1 MRHLHD
7 SHSYPLSYYDHHM
20 CLKPPLLL
28 WVAVLYLSRA
38 ITLPVTMAI
47 GHFAGVDAR
56 AVSSFRAFWS
66 LDALVPSLIAAV
78 VLFVLCRRVPTA
90 PRPVRW
96 IWARGRV
103 FLGVAAALDIALLL
117 TSFIRERNNNDL
129 TLSSL
134 LAAAGDMYFLFYI
147 LAAKRVRDAFSEFPA
162 PSQPPDSVSPAG
174 R

>member
-38 ITLPVTMAI
+38 ITLPVAMAI
-47 GHFAGVDAR
+47 GHFAGVDPR
-56 AVSSFRAFWS
+56 AVSSFRALWS
-66 LDALVPSLIAAV
+66 LDALAPSLIAAV
-78 VLFVLCRRVPTA
+78 VLYVLCRRVPTA

-96 IWARGRV
+96 IWARGRM

-117 TSFIRERNNNDL
+117 AAFIRERDNSDL
-129 TLSSL
+129 PLSSL
-134 LAAAGDMYFLFYI
+134 FAAAVDMYFLLYI
-147 LAAKRVRDAFSEFPA
+147 LVAKRVRDAFSEFPA
-162 PSQPPDSVSPAG
+162 PFEPSESVNAVG